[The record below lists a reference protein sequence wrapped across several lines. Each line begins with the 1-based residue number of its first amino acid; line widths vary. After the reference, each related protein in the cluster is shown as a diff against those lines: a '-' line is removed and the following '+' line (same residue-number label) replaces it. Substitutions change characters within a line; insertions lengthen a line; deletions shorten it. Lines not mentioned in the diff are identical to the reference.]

1 MSKILNVDVTV
12 KCVGQEDL
20 IDMKKIVNDIV
31 EYDPMTFKIVK
42 AKTKVTMEQDF
53 HIMDVKIV
61 EMVEVKDDD
70 KLEIPKEF
78 INILNNLNKLSETD
92 IEVLIDDMHQD
103 ISEHLEPLP
112 ETDGTSK
119 DEDN

>member
-112 ETDGTSK
+112 ETDGASK